1 MSDGSIR
8 NRLSMLSRSE
18 LIGLAVII
26 VVTLCGAALWYSRS
40 LPKPVE
46 VRRATA
52 KPFVSTAPSSPS
64 PSPLIVDVAGA
75 VRKPGVYEF
84 TEGDRIV
91 DAIDAA
97 GGSTAKASLESLNLA
112 APLTDGLQVL
122 VPKQAPAQVPGAP
135 PVAASGGPAPLVD
148 VNTASATELE
158 ELPGIGEVIAQRIVD
173 YRTQNGPFTSVDDL
187 LDVSGIG
194 DAILAEIHDLV
205 TV

>member
-1 MSDGSIR
+1 MSDDSIR

-18 LIGLAVII
+18 LIGLVVII
-26 VVTLCGAALWYSRS
+26 VVTLGGAALWYSRS

-75 VRKPGVYEF
+75 VRKPDVYEF

-97 GGSTAKASLESLNLA
+97 GGATAKASLESLNLA

-122 VPKQAPAQVPGAP
+122 VPKQAPGQVSGAP
-135 PVAASGGPAPLVD
+135 PVAGSGGPAALVN